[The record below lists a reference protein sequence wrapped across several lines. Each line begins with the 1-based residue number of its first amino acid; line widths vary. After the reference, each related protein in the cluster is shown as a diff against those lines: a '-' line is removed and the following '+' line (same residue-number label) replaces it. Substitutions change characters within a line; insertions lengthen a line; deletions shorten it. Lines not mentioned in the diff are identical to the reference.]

1 MSHARFRT
9 LLEKER
15 TILTELCETWEVY
28 LNADDDDVD
37 DDDGPPS
44 ARTRSKT
51 AEATAAP
58 KTVDAEKEEMDD
70 ATIGRIRATTGQGRM
85 LIRERFVQF
94 ERLIDDSEF
103 NRGEKYIGDE
113 DLQGFWDMIGF
124 QVDDMKE
131 KFEALEL
138 AKQNKWKQQPK
149 QAAKAKAAPPKAKK
163 KDNKTTTTSSSSKT
177 RRGPRPNVR
186 DFIAKKR
193 QENRE
198 QQVMEDKFAGLVME

>member
-1 MSHARFRT
+1 M
-9 LLEKER
+9 
-15 TILTELCETWEVY
+15 TELCETWEVY
-28 LNADDDDVD
+28 LNADNDD

-58 KTVDAEKEEMDD
+58 KTVDAEKKEMDD

-103 NRGEKYIGDE
+103 NHGEKYIGDE

-149 QAAKAKAAPPKAKK
+149 QAAKAALPKAKK